1 MKLKRE
7 EDREIVGKLSKQKI
21 LDLFF
26 LQVRNIWRVD
36 GLYFLGIEDKFGTEA
51 ATQIDARCWQTM
63 GRIEARH
70 LREMLDIKKIDPKS
84 LTYLLR
90 NTGWALDI
98 LEKET
103 EITERKAVFRVT
115 KCRTQLTRIKKGLEV
130 FPCKEVRFGYLRSFA
145 HELNAKIEA
154 ICKVCPPDE
163 RPPNLWCEWEFTF
176 PRK

>member
-1 MKLKRE
+1 MKFSRE
-7 EDREIVGKLSKQKI
+7 EDREMLRKLPKQEI

-36 GLYFLGIEDKFGTEA
+36 GLYFLGIEDEFGTAA
-51 ATQIDARCWQTM
+51 ATEIDARCWQTV

-70 LREMLDIKKIDPKS
+70 LRDILEIRKVDPQS
-84 LTYLLR
+84 LMFLLR
-90 NTGWALDI
+90 NSGWALDI

-103 EITERKAVFRVT
+103 QITERKAVFRVI
-115 KCRTQLTRIKKGLEV
+115 KCGTQLTRISKGLEV
-130 FPCKEVRFGYLRSFA
+130 FPCKKVRFGYLRSFA
-145 HELNAKIEA
+145 HELDAEIEV

-163 RPPNLWCEWEFTF
+163 RLSNLWCEWEFSF

>member
-1 MKLKRE
+1 ML
-7 EDREIVGKLSKQKI
+7 GNLSKERM

-26 LQVRNIWRVD
+26 LHVRNIWRVD

-63 GRIEARH
+63 GKLEARH
-70 LREMLDIKKIDPKS
+70 LRDILDIKDIDPKS
-84 LTYLLR
+84 LIYLLR

-103 EITERKAVFRVT
+103 EITGQKAVFRVT
-115 KCRTQLTRIKKGLEV
+115 KCGTQLTRIKKGLEV
-130 FPCKEVRFGYLRSFA
+130 FPCKKVRFGYLRSFA
-145 HELNAKIEA
+145 QELNSKIET

-163 RPPNLWCEWEFTF
+163 RPPNLWCEWEFRF